1 MKVAVLADIHGNL
14 PALNA
19 VLEKIE
25 DEFITQI
32 LVAGDISG
40 GPYPLEVIK
49 RLRALNTHFIRGN
62 FEDYLINI
70 YSNPT
75 NSGWYTSKQ
84 WSPTRWAYE
93 RLDNDSLEF
102 IKSLSEEKIVT
113 IPDTEDI
120 YMVHKL
126 FQKMSPIDTSGILYP
141 YNDKDMFD
149 SHLKS
154 INQSVLIFAHNHVP
168 FNQKINGCLVL
179 NPGSVGC
186 PLNGKIGAHYA
197 VMEWKKDHWEAQL
210 RSTDYSINLINKAFT
225 KSGFLKE
232 GGIMARALL
241 QSINTGRCIQILFLT
256 FANQLAFEKGYK
268 NIDVIPDEI
277 LELAAKKWDWSKFI
291 KKTLKNQ

>member
-25 DEFITQI
+25 DEYITQI

-102 IKSLSEEKIVT
+102 IKSLPEEKIVT

-120 YMVHKL
+120 YMVHRLLHKI
-126 FQKMSPIDTSGILYP
+126 SPMDASGILHP
-141 YNDKDMFD
+141 YKDKNIFF
-149 SHLKS
+149 SHLES
-154 INQSVLIFAHNHVP
+154 LNQPILIFAHNHVP
-168 FNQKINGCLVL
+168 LNQQINGYLVL
-179 NPGSVGC
+179 NPGSVGY
-186 PLNGKIGAHYA
+186 PLNGKVGAHYA

-210 RSTDYSINLINKAFT
+210 RSIDYNIDLINKAYI

-232 GGIMARALL
+232 GGVMARAKL
-241 QSINTGRCIQILFLT
+241 QSINTGRAIPSLFLK
-256 FANQLAFEKGYK
+256 FAIKIAFEKGYK
-268 NIDVIPDEI
+268 NFKVVPDEI
-277 LELAAKKWDWSKFI
+277 LELAAKKWDWSKFK